1 MGSTNSTTYYQ
12 LSQFIATDKPA
23 WLQDYNGDML
33 KIDTAIN
40 GAKVAADA
48 AQLAADAAQGDA
60 TTALGSIAIMS
71 DDISAIQLALGTAV
85 GNINTINSLIGNGTP
100 TTTDQTIIGA
110 INEINDT
117 VSELPNQYV
126 VVDTNQTVT
135 VTSDGTKTV
144 AELCKDLADAIITYA
159 QSMPAGYIAK
169 IYRLDG
175 AVVGRSEGVT
185 KEIIFSS
192 NASSLEAE
200 FITAYYD
207 TNASAIRLRTTTI
220 STTEANN
227 SIHGVLLDSNLTVTD
242 YGPTTPANNRDLI
255 AHFEIY
261 KKL

>member
-1 MGSTNSTTYYQ
+1 MNYTSYYS
-12 LSQFIATDKPA
+12 LSQIEPTDKPT
-23 WLQDYNGDML
+23 WLVMYNSDML
-33 KIDTAIN
+33 KIDTAIHQAQN
-40 GAKVAADA
+40 TADGAVTAAGA
-48 AQLAADAAQGDA
+48 AQSTADTATSNLATLSGTVGSLGD
-60 TTALGSIAIMS
+60 TLSN
-71 DDISAIQLALGTAV
+71 AV

-110 INEINDT
+110 INEINET

-126 VVDTNQTVT
+126 VVNTNQTVT

-144 AELCKDLADAIITYA
+144 AELCNELADAIITYA
-159 QSMPAGYIAK
+159 QSMPAGYIGK

-185 KEIIFSS
+185 KEIIFGN

-200 FITAYYD
+200 FIAAYYD

-227 SIHGVLLDSNLTVTD
+227 SIQGVLLDSNLTVTD
-242 YGPTTPANNRDLI
+242 YGTTAPANNRDLI